1 MRDFRDAK
9 LMAHGLREALS
20 AKEMKIGHGEALE
33 IVSQMFGLADW
44 NTLSARI
51 DKARGKPDRGGS
63 EENERRTLPALPI
76 KDMAPFPTMQ
86 LPLWIKRP
94 QTIEALSRALSSG
107 RDVALVAQRD
117 RHIEDPGADDVHEIG
132 VLARVLDVGRPS
144 DEAIARAPMLE
155 GSTQVLLQT
164 QGRVI
169 IRSFTG
175 QAGQFEAEIEPIN
188 EGPIQSAPELIEQAV
203 TAFEAYAA
211 ARNIDSP
218 PMWPPLRQLNDPGRV
233 AEVIARRMR
242 LSAEEA
248 QAVLA
253 MLDPI
258 ARLEL
263 VIAKL
268 AE

>member
-9 LMAHGLREALS
+9 LMAHALREALS
-20 AKEMKIGHGEALE
+20 AKDVTIGHGEALE
-33 IVSQMFGLADW
+33 IVSKMFELADW

-51 DKARGKPDRGGS
+51 DKVRGKPDQRGSGES
-63 EENERRTLPALPI
+63 ERRTLPALPI
-76 KDMAPFPTMQ
+76 KDMAPFPTAQ
-86 LPLWIKRP
+86 IPLWIRRP
-94 QTIEALSRALSSG
+94 QTIEALSRALASG

-117 RHIEDPGADDVHEIG
+117 RHVEDPNTDDVHEIG

-144 DEAIARAPMLE
+144 DDAIARAPMLD

-164 QGRVI
+164 QGRVR
-169 IRSFTG
+169 IRTFTG
-175 QAGQFEAEIEPIN
+175 QAGQFEAEVEPIN

-211 ARNIDSP
+211 ARHIDSP

-242 LSAEEA
+242 LPAEEA
-248 QAVLA
+248 QSVLA

-258 ARLEL
+258 ARLEF
-263 VIAKL
+263 VIARL
-268 AE
+268 AA